1 MRNNLFDLNYSDALK
16 EEIGNIRDAKVRKV
30 FMIYY
35 NEMGKAI
42 ERNPEDIILTLGE
55 FISAKILN

>member
-35 NEMGKAI
+35 KEMGKAI